1 MCNPVTIKYE
11 DCILTIIEGSREITL
26 CPDRIEKFGNSIT
39 FYQNGL
45 RETIQFNTI
54 VTPLNCDDYYAEL
67 MSKFRLCKNT
77 ASVTPPTLAHA
88 KGDFMIELCGISSDV
103 LMDRD
108 QILAMAITNGA
119 VLSDGSVPTKIVG
132 YDLDVYYKGDEVD
145 GFTTTKQQVNF
156 IQGTENTKLK
166 GGENRNTCGEKCPD
180 GSITMVSDF
189 SIEIKQGS
197 CIRLN
202 LDLQ

>member
-1 MCNPVTIKYE
+1 
-11 DCILTIIEGSREITL
+11 
-26 CPDRIEKFGNSIT
+26 
-39 FYQNGL
+39 
-45 RETIQFNTI
+45 
-54 VTPLNCDDYYAEL
+54 

-77 ASVTPPTLAHA
+77 NSVTPPTFTHA
-88 KGDFMIELCGISSDV
+88 KGDFMMELCGVSSDV
-103 LMDRD
+103 LIDRD

-119 VLSDGSVPTKIVG
+119 VLSDGSAPTRIVG
-132 YDLDVYYKGDEVD
+132 YDLDVYYKGDDVD
-145 GFTTTKQQVNF
+145 GFTATKQQVNF
-156 IQGTENTKLK
+156 IQGTESTKLK

-189 SIEIKQGS
+189 SVEIKQGS